1 MNGAESLVRTLV
13 ASGVE
18 TCFANPGTSEM
29 HFVAALDRVGG
40 LRCVLNL
47 AEVVVTG
54 CADGYARMAEKP
66 AATLMHCGP
75 GLANGLANMH
85 NARRACSPMVNIV
98 GDHATYHRPFD
109 APLTADTEGLAR
121 AVSQWVRIGS
131 SAETVAAD
139 GAAAVQAA
147 MSPPGNIATLI
158 LPADTAWNESAGPAA
173 ALAAPARGAVAPETV
188 RTVARALRTK
198 QPALLLLSGPAL
210 GERGLYAA
218 HRVAAATGAKL
229 RTMTQVPRLARG
241 RGRVPIDKIPY
252 AVDRALEVFAGIKHV
267 V

>member
-54 CADGYARMAEKP
+54 F
-66 AATLMHCGP
+66 
-75 GLANGLANMH
+75 ANGLANMH

-139 GAAAVQAA
+139 GA
-147 MSPPGNIATLI
+147 
-158 LPADTAWNESAGPAA
+158 DE
-173 ALAAPARGAVAPETV
+173 PAR
-188 RTVARALRTK
+188 
-198 QPALLLLSGPAL
+198 
-210 GERGLYAA
+210 
-218 HRVAAATGAKL
+218 
-229 RTMTQVPRLARG
+229 
-241 RGRVPIDKIPY
+241 
-252 AVDRALEVFAGIKHV
+252 
-267 V
+267 